1 MWVKCAGEGLT
12 KGVKLMSH
20 LKINK
25 NNMLCELFNPAW
37 WGWAVLL
44 NDFEP
49 YEPPNYSSSVL

>member
-1 MWVKCAGEGLT
+1 M

-37 WGWAVLL
+37 WGLAVLL

-49 YEPPNYSSSVL
+49 YEPPNYSSSGL